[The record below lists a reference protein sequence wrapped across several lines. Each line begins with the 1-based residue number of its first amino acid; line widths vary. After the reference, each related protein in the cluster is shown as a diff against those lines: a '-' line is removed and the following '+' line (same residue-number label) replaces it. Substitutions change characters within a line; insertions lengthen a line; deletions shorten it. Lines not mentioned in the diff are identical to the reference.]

1 MARRAVQ
8 KQPVSSLTPE
18 TLSEYVELRSI
29 WRRDPVL
36 YARQRL
42 GMNPTWQQ
50 EKILQ
55 AIAPPGSKVT
65 VASGHG
71 IGKSAAVSGA
81 IWWHLECTDYAKV
94 PCTAPTQDQLERVL
108 WAELAK
114 WMRKSNAVSE
124 KLMLPRGLWLS
135 SLFSLAATAISE
147 VGSPKEWFAVART
160 SRKERPDALQGFHA
174 DDIEISAD
182 GRGIVRE
189 NIEGKLLFVIEEASG
204 VAEEIFEVAEG
215 ALSSRGARLLMPGNP
230 VRNSGYFYRSHTKDA
245 AHFTKLKFRCDDSPL
260 VDPNYRKKLVRK
272 FGDGSNIV
280 RVRADGEFPRQD
292 DDTLIAVEHTEAA
305 CARRG
310 VLAEGSRRL
319 GVDVAE
325 FGMDRTTLVL
335 RQGRVIGPVEV
346 HAKQETMATVGNV
359 VAFANRH
366 DVDEI
371 YVDCIGLGAGVA
383 SRLAELKQEGMIRA
397 EVIRVDVR
405 QKAPPRPADR
415 DAAGLRLRDHLWL
428 EGKHY
433 FHHCEPSFDGCFS
446 GADMSY
452 HEATDMA
459 KDMAAEMS
467 VPRYGQHSTGAI
479 VVEDKDSIKRRN
491 EDRRSPDLAEGLLMT
506 FYDKPVVFEWYI
518 DGATFQSAA

>member
-1 MARRAVQ
+1 MARRSVQ
-8 KQPVSSLTPE
+8 KQPASSLTPE

-50 EKILQ
+50 AKVLE
-55 AIAPPGSKVT
+55 AICPPSAKVT
-65 VASGHG
+65 VRAGHQL
-71 IGKSAAVSGA
+71 GKTASAAAAG
-81 IWWHLECTDYAKV
+81 WWQLETCDFAKV
-94 PCTAPTQDQLERVL
+94 VCTAPTQNQLETVL
-108 WAELAK
+108 WSAFAK
-114 WMRKSNAVSE
+114 WLRKSDVIAE
-124 KLMLPRGLWLS
+124 KTGLPQGLWLS
-135 SLFSLAATAISE
+135 SLFSFSATTIAE
-147 VGSPKEWFAVART
+147 RGAPKEWFAVART
-160 SRKERPDALQGFHA
+160 SRKERPDALQGFGA
-174 DDIEISAD
+174 MDVEISQD
-182 GRGIVRE
+182 GLSV
-189 NIEGKLLFVIEEASG
+189 IEQRNTGQLLYICEEASG
-204 VAEEIFEVAEG
+204 IFDEIFEVAEG
-215 ALSSRGARLLMPGNP
+215 ALASRGSRLLLIGNP
-230 VRNSGYFYRSHTKDA
+230 VRNSGYFHRSHTRDKELFSTL
-245 AHFTKLKFRCDDSPL
+245 HFRSDESPI
-260 VDPNYRKKLVRK
+260 VDPNFRNNLVRK
-272 FGDGSNIV
+272 FGEGSNIV
-280 RVRADGEFPRQD
+280 RVRADGEFPKQD
-292 DDTLIAVEHTEAA
+292 DDTLIAIEHTEAA

-383 SRLAELKQEGMIRA
+383 SRLSELKQEGMIRA